1 MQEVLGELPSCSPAL
16 ALLADVYTA
25 QVQAS
30 LAKGQLDA
38 GRAISKL
45 AEGCFC
51 GLFVADPIRR
61 HYWQFRIQAMKASL
75 TAGG

>member
-1 MQEVLGELPSCSPAL
+1 MQEVLREFPSCSPAL

-30 LAKGQLDA
+30 VAKGELAA
-38 GRAISKL
+38 GRAISQL
-45 AEGCFC
+45 AGGCFH
-51 GLFVADPIRR
+51 GLIVADPIRR
-61 HYWQFRIQAMKASL
+61 HYWKFRNQAMEATL